1 MRARN
6 ALTLIGLFC
15 CAALVGLS
23 GCSSLAR
30 PLPDRRPTQ
39 VYASSRKTWGV
50 AVDYFER
57 SGISVDTA
65 DRSSGVIRADATT
78 MPRDKSRLGLC
89 GTSMLDS
96 YWDELRGWV
105 WSTKYEERP
114 VGAPFTAIVRGDS
127 TRATVSVT
135 AEWIDA
141 NGKKVK
147 CSKPSNSWEQQT
159 EAAIKT
165 QAERR

>member
-15 CAALVGLS
+15 CADLVGLS
-23 GCSSLAR
+23 GCASLAR

-39 VYASSRKTWGV
+39 VYASFSKTWGAAVDYFARVGV
-50 AVDYFER
+50 AVDTTE
-57 SGISVDTA
+57 
-65 DRSSGVIRADATT
+65 RSSGVIRADATT
-78 MPRDKSRLGLC
+78 MPRDKSHFGLC
-89 GTSMLDS
+89 GNSMLEP
-96 YWDELRGWV
+96 YWDAYRGWE
-105 WSTKYEERP
+105 WSRTYAERP

-127 TRATVSVT
+127 ARATVSVT